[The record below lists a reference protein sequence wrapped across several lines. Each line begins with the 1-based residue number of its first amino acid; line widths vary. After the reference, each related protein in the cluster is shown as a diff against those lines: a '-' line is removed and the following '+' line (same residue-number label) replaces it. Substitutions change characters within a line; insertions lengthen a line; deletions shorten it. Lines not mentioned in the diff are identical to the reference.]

1 MDNNTAQNHIVI
13 AGAGYAGLHIALR
26 LAARLER
33 KGEQDVAVTLVDT
46 HDYHQVLTELPQVA
60 AGTRADAAVRVPLDS
75 VLARRVTFVR
85 TTVSGVDLDGRMLR
99 TADGP
104 LPYTRLVLALGSQPA
119 DDTIPGLREH
129 ALCLWSVDDA
139 ARVWAAV
146 RAAVQMAAECGDE
159 EERRRLLTVVI
170 GGAGA
175 TGVELAGTL
184 AEELPALA
192 RGCGLPADLPRV
204 ILIEAGPI
212 VLADASPR
220 LIEKA
225 SEILA
230 TLGVRVHTNA
240 AIAAVTPEGVR
251 LAAGEAIIGRV
262 VVWAGGVRAP
272 ALVAASGLPTLEHG
286 RVAVDGYLRA
296 RDHAEVYVAG
306 DLAAVIDPAT
316 GCALPPLA
324 QVALEEGE
332 TVAHNLLAELRGR
345 PLETFAF
352 RDKGFVVSVGDRRGV
367 ATVAGHSH
375 GGRLAHVLKDA
386 IEWEYRQSVTHLH
399 GWSPI

>member
-1 MDNNTAQNHIVI
+1 MDNNTGHERIGEMDDNIVCERIGEMDDNTALNHIVI

-46 HDYHQVLTELPQVA
+46 HDYHQVLTELPRVA

-85 TTVSGVDLDGRMLR
+85 TTVSGVDLDGRMLL
-99 TADGP
+99 T
-104 LPYTRLVLALGSQPA
+104 
-119 DDTIPGLREH
+119 GLREH

-146 RAAVQMAAECGDE
+146 RAAVRMAAECGDE

-204 ILIEAGPI
+204 ILIEAGPT

-220 LIEKA
+220 LSEKA
-225 SEILA
+225 SGILSK
-230 TLGVRVHTNA
+230 LGVWVRTNA

-251 LAAGEAIIGRV
+251 LAAGEAITGRV

-296 RDHAEVYVAG
+296 HDHAEVYVAG

-316 GCALPPLA
+316 GRALPPLA

-332 TVAHNLLAELRGR
+332 TVAHNLLAESRGR

-367 ATVAGHSH
+367 AAVAGHTH